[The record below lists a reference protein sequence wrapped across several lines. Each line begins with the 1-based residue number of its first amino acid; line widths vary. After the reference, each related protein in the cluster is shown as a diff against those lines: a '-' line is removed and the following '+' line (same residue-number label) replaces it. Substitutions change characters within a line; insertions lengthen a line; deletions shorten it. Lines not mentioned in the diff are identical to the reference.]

1 MPSAMINKVM
11 VDCKISPRKIEEYWN
26 TAQKNADEH
35 GWGIHDNRYWKYVN
49 QQVKQRVAT
58 EGCQEM
64 AHGSEDAHQSRALR
78 GLLSG
83 ILSEYEAEKR
93 GMSFHGN

>member
-1 MPSAMINKVM
+1 M
-11 VDCKISPRKIEEYWN
+11 
-26 TAQKNADEH
+26 
-35 GWGIHDNRYWKYVN
+35 
-49 QQVKQRVAT
+49 KQAVAH
-58 EGCQEM
+58 EGCSEM
-64 AHGSEDAHQSRALR
+64 AKGREDAHQSRALR